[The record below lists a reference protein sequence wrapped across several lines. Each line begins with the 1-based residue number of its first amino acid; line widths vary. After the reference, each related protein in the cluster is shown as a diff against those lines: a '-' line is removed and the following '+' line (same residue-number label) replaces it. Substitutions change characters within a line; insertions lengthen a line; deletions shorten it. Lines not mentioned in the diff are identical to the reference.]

1 MTDAV
6 PGAPAGAVAVAGPPA
21 TPFRAFAGLLRRDLR
36 VQAHN
41 VFEFLVRT
49 LMQPV
54 LFVFVFTY
62 LFPKIGQ
69 GFSVAVGATG
79 GASGAAPAAHGVT
92 FATILVPG
100 LVGIGAVFAGITTVA
115 LPLSVEF
122 GATNEI
128 EDRIMAPLPAWA
140 VGFEKIVYGALNGL
154 ISAVIVFPLVY
165 LVPATPVSV
174 HVGNWPL
181 LIGVIVI
188 ACLTSGALGLALG
201 SWVQPQKIGLLFGV
215 LVLPLSFL
223 GCVYYPWA
231 RLGAVRWLQVIV
243 LVNPIVYVNEGLRA
257 ALTPGIQHMPA
268 WAFLGGSAL
277 FCATLLVA
285 GLRLFMR
292 RVVT

>member
-1 MTDAV
+1 MTDTAASAR
-6 PGAPAGAVAVAGPPA
+6 PRAVALEGPPA

-69 GFSVAVGATG
+69 GFSVAVGAAGPSSSVAT
-79 GASGAAPAAHGVT
+79 AAHGVT

-140 VGFEKIVYGALNGL
+140 VGLEKIVYGALNGL

-165 LVPATPVSV
+165 LIPATPVTV
-174 HVGNWPL
+174 HIGNWPL
-181 LIGVIVI
+181 LIGVLTI
-188 ACLTSGALGLALG
+188 ACLTSGALGLTLG

-231 RLGAVRWLQVIV
+231 RLGAVRWLQVVV
-243 LVNPIVYVNEGLRA
+243 LANPIVYVNEGLRA
-257 ALTPGIQHMPA
+257 ALTPGVQHMPV

-277 FCATLLVA
+277 FCVALLFA
-285 GLRLFMR
+285 GLALFMR